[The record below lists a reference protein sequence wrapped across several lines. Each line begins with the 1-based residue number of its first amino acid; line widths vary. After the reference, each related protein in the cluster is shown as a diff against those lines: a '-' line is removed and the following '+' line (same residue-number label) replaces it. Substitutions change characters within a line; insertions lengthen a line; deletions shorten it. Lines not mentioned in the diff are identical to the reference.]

1 MGNYVITQFFPPEQD
16 SSADSSAD
24 SHYYPKNSGIQPASR
39 GYSPPNSR
47 IEAAS
52 ARGKR
57 KSRRQ
62 TETKEES
69 KPAPLRQKRLT
80 VCNPRKEDVY
90 NQNQLNRYLF
100 SPYYNKDVVNQIVP
114 GKILIGRNEY
124 TFSHKPIGEGSFGT
138 VYSLSDSISMTSLAI
153 KFGESP
159 DEVNIA
165 DELNRKI
172 PHCECLRVKAVGKEL
187 SSPEGKLYRYGYF
200 MELADGTLYEFF
212 TNIQQVYPHLKTNKD
227 EWRNVL
233 LGVGETVR
241 KQMLCIYNMNNDY
254 VYTDLKMGN
263 VLFKCRDPNN
273 LSQVAIILGDL
284 GSAVPDYNGSRVSTY
299 PPCEHRIDKRMI
311 GLNNF
316 EKEAVMAWGLG
327 VLLLSFIIDRR
338 KLEQSNLF
346 HKLFYGQIATLS
358 LHELNQ
364 LQRYMGNMYGSDIA
378 NLINEDPNSRRSI
391 RIPLKA

>member
-1 MGNYVITQFFPPEQD
+1 MGNYVITQFFPPEQGSD
-16 SSADSSAD
+16 SSSNSGSD
-24 SHYYPKNSGIQPASR
+24 SHYYPKNYGIQPASR
-39 GYSPPNSR
+39 GYSPL
-47 IEAAS
+47 EAAS
-52 ARGKR
+52 VRGKR

-62 TETKEES
+62 TETKAE
-69 KPAPLRQKRLT
+69 PAPVRQQRLT
-80 VCNPRKEDVY
+80 VCNPRNEDMH

-138 VYSLSDSISMTSLAI
+138 VYSLTDSISMTSLAI
-153 KFGESP
+153 KFGESS
-159 DEVNIA
+159 DEVSIA

-187 SSPEGKLYRYGYF
+187 ASPEGKLYPYGYF

-227 EWRNVL
+227 EWKNVL

-254 VYTDLKMGN
+254 VYTDLKMAN

-284 GSAVPDYNGSRVSTY
+284 GSAVPDDIGSHVSTY
-299 PPCEHRIDKRMI
+299 PPYEHRIDKRMI

-358 LHELNQ
+358 LYELNQ
-364 LQRYMGNMYGSDIA
+364 LQRYMSNMYGSDIA
-378 NLINEDPNSRRSI
+378 NLINQDPNSRRSI